1 MTGISRMDLKFNFEI
16 LAENLEFETITS
28 DCAIVLLMGILQILE
43 LGQHTSSHFLQPI
56 HRVSVDSL

>member
-28 DCAIVLLMGILQILE
+28 DCAIVLLMGTLQFLE
-43 LGQHTSSHFLQPI
+43 LSQHTSSHFL
-56 HRVSVDSL
+56 